1 MEFCPFRDFF
11 QTYVKSVI
19 MRNTDDGFIYYTDL
33 ISFNHCKHPI
43 NAHPVL
49 YTSGGSSYMILLVS
63 FFEVLVPFPLLAPNV
78 TMIITPYSDVV
89 LVMFGF

>member
-1 MEFCPFRDFF
+1 
-11 QTYVKSVI
+11 
-19 MRNTDDGFIYYTDL
+19 
-33 ISFNHCKHPI
+33 
-43 NAHPVL
+43 
-49 YTSGGSSYMILLVS
+49 MILLVS